1 MHKVSL
7 DAVFNSENLR
17 QIASV
22 RSRPQNL
29 SLHDSTVFD
38 SNKAAPEGNLIQHA
52 HGESCLKVTLSA
64 PAAIPSCHLHK

>member
-7 DAVFNSENLR
+7 DAAINSENSE
-17 QIASV
+17 IASV

-29 SLHDSTVFD
+29 SLHDSTVLD

-52 HGESCLKVTLSA
+52 HGESCL
-64 PAAIPSCHLHK
+64 